1 MQICDGSGLNNEEV
15 AKLGEFLSTH
25 AQAPGI
31 AAS

>member
-25 AQAPGI
+25 AQAPGM
-31 AAS
+31 AVS